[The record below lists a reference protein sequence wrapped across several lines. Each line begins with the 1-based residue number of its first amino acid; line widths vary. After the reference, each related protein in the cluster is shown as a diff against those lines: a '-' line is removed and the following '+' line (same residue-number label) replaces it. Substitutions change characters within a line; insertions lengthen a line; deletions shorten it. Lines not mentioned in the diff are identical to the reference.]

1 MCRHCWD
8 SRRVNRSRWSNA
20 IISSR
25 YCCDEILPYF
35 EIIQPS
41 SPLETK
47 QIIAY
52 VRKSKKP
59 TYLRIA
65 RNEVTEFLPKNYKFK
80 IGYPAIINKGKIT

>member
-1 MCRHCWD
+1 M
-8 SRRVNRSRWSNA
+8 RS
-20 IISSR
+20 
-25 YCCDEILPYF
+25 LPYF

-41 SPLETK
+41 SPLETR

-52 VRKSKKP
+52 VAKSKKP

-80 IGYPAIINKGKIT
+80 KIHKISKCGKNITQERQV